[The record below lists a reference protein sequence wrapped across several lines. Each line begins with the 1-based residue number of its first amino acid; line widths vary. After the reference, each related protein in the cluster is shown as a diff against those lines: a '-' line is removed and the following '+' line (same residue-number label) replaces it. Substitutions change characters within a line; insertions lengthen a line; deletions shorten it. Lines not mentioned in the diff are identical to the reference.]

1 MKRCLTFC
9 FFHSA
14 QAAAYEFYTAQKFL
28 LHFEFLKFVF
38 SPLEL
43 CSRPSSSLFLLLGR
57 SVRCRNNPA
66 ISGGGLSITAFL
78 SSRPDTLIFRT
89 NFIEGEEGE
98 TLPQQKNCIGK
109 GGVGSRGLHFSIFLK
124 PTLFWR
130 KGKVA

>member
-66 ISGGGLSITAFL
+66 ISGGGLSITAFP

-89 NFIEGEEGE
+89 NFIEREEEGE
-98 TLPQQKNCIGK
+98 AAAAAKKKTVSGKEEEEEAAGCI
-109 GGVGSRGLHFSIFLK
+109 FQYF
-124 PTLFWR
+124 
-130 KGKVA
+130 